1 MTNNKRVG
9 YKMDEEEMIT
19 PEKEMM
25 TPEDT
30 MTPEELKEYKKKR
43 NAGYNRA
50 MRQRAKE
57 NGDTINKERNKKR
70 KSEKAIKTIKQEVAP
85 FNLKKAKE
93 LPVASKVVKSEATKR
108 KYRTFIKG
116 FYRRYSG
123 KELEDSSDIILKIN
137 ERPYKALNVS
147 KDFKGIIMDNIEEIK
162 GKENYVKELYSIFRG
177 VRGFTDIV
185 KILRAYSLRYNE
197 LYIENRSKI
206 EATEE
211 DLRRIDFE
219 NKEEYEGNID
229 KLEDITDKV
238 IYSFMMVIK
247 GRVGDLRMCK
257 IARDKEEIKDV
268 EYNWIYDNKM
278 YINNTKNKK
287 KNIIELPESLRFWNS
302 IGEGYILG
310 RLIPSGTYSQQIQR
324 IFLRLYGK
332 AYSANNIR
340 HLYATY
346 INEKGASLEERRA
359 TSKQSGHSV
368 IEQFSYVY
376 KIV

>member
-1 MTNNKRVG
+1 
-9 YKMDEEEMIT
+9 MDEEEKDTIT
-19 PEKEMM
+19 PEER
-25 TPEDT
+25 

-70 KSEKAIKTIKQEVAP
+70 KSEKAIKTIKEEVAP

-238 IYSFMMVIK
+238 IYSFDVKYLDNYFTMSIYENHKGFFNKIK
-247 GRVGDLRMCK
+247 ERYIFHHIKEQPQFYIVNYDEKYYELLKALNNYVGDHSCIEFKTLIK
-257 IARDKEEIKDV
+257 IRITKIIKL
-268 EYNWIYDNKM
+268 
-278 YINNTKNKK
+278 
-287 KNIIELPESLRFWNS
+287 IIESCLIWFYYCHRNS
-302 IGEGYILG
+302 
-310 RLIPSGTYSQQIQR
+310 SSR
-324 IFLRLYGK
+324 I
-332 AYSANNIR
+332 
-340 HLYATY
+340 
-346 INEKGASLEERRA
+346 
-359 TSKQSGHSV
+359 V
-368 IEQFSYVY
+368 
-376 KIV
+376 